1 MYKLHFIFLS
11 PFLRNLNKSKP
22 KHITLTIKTVN
33 IINIMIYISQILIS
47 EVQSTQFSPSKAL
60 F

>member
-1 MYKLHFIFLS
+1 MYKLHFIFLN

-47 EVQSTQFSPSKAL
+47 EV
-60 F
+60 